1 MTIQNSK
8 KRLLESVKN
17 GDKMA
22 IELHLANFK
31 ERGVVSFKK
40 VLSVDSS
47 ERIPA
52 LINTADGRYEVL
64 IALTAS
70 IKSAMNNLNLR
81 VGFNE
86 DQIIDLSVA
95 IMDQSFEDNLSI
107 EDVLLFLQM
116 LITGKT
122 GKIYDRMDIP
132 TFFERFEVYRQ
143 ERHEALLDIREEQQ
157 IQHKSLGPIERF
169 SDMTRDEEKN
179 AFHEAMKGY
188 ARKNNGHIPEG

>member
-1 MTIQNSK
+1 M
-8 KRLLESVKN
+8 
-17 GDKMA
+17 
-22 IELHLANFK
+22 HLANFK
-31 ERGVVSFKK
+31 EMGVVSFKK
-40 VLSVDSS
+40 VLSIDSS

-64 IALTAS
+64 IALAAS

-86 DQIIDLSVA
+86 DQIIELSVA

-132 TFFERFEVYRQ
+132 TFFERFEAYRQ
-143 ERHEALLDIREEQQ
+143 ERHKALLDIREEQQ
-157 IQHKSLGPIERF
+157 AQHKAYGPTERW
-169 SDMTRDEEKN
+169 SDMTKDEEKN
-179 AFHEAMKGY
+179 AFHEAMKDY
-188 ARKNNGHIPEG
+188 ARTSNGHIPKG